1 LGGEKKKSDMA
12 SHLGQHGY
20 WFKEALYC
28 TMWLTAV
35 HSKLNLWLL
44 WQNFVL
50 FCTKQTNKNAI
61 KCFEQRLFFWVEL
74 NFIIPTTACVHTE
87 SRASYHM
94 LTLQTLTFLIKLKSL
109 RKGTLGVTDPVDI
122 ILVFGV
128 TCAWI
133 TWCITSLSKHA
144 DFHLNFQG
152 RKLLYRV
159 WCKRVEKFASP
170 RLPWK
175 SQSSLS
181 AYCKSV
187 GWKCRGS
194 ENKLFGS
201 HYCVSFT
208 RFTSGSV

>member
-1 LGGEKKKSDMA
+1 LGGKKKKSDMA

-61 KCFEQRLFFWVEL
+61 KCFEQRSFFWVEL

-144 DFHLNFQG
+144 DFHLNFPGPKASLQSLMQTCG
-152 RKLLYRV
+152 KVCQPTVAMEISEQLVSLL
-159 WCKRVEKFASP
+159 
-170 RLPWK
+170 
-175 SQSSLS
+175 
-181 AYCKSV
+181 
-187 GWKCRGS
+187 
-194 ENKLFGS
+194 
-201 HYCVSFT
+201 
-208 RFTSGSV
+208 